1 MVGIEAEVLHFI
13 PGDLCFVS
21 LLEVSPNCGI
31 ELVSPLV
38 LAWSPDVVSSR
49 TQVHDRVAVWC
60 AQ

>member
-38 LAWSPDVVSSR
+38 L
-49 TQVHDRVAVWC
+49 VHDRVAVWC